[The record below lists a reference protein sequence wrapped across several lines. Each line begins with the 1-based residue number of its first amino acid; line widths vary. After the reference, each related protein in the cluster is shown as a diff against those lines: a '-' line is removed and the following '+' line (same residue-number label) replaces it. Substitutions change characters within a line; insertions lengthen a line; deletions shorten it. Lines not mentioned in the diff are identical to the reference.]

1 MKVSVGRHVV
11 RTSTTVLALPL
22 YTVQV
27 HEPWPMPYLFVPQTS
42 AVLINCTANFPVWS
56 IDLVNDSST
65 VQDQFNSRSAKLNAH
80 GLYELP
86 QIETPGMPPTL
97 RLLINDTARNNQTDI
112 YCSNDGNTFTT
123 TLGHSK

>member
-1 MKVSVGRHVV
+1 MIQPPVLV
-11 RTSTTVLALPL
+11 RVPSGPR
-22 YTVQV
+22 
-27 HEPWPMPYLFVPQTS
+27 WPIRVFVPLNSSVQM
-42 AVLINCTANFPVWS
+42 NCTTGSATPFWS
-56 IDLVNDSST
+56 INLAEDAVPTPL
-65 VQDQFNSRSAKLNAH
+65 QFATRGTELNAH

-123 TLGHSK
+123 TLFVFGMLCEIIP